1 MEEEGMMKSL
11 KLEIED
17 LEERIAPGLVLTTG
31 LNSPQGTNTVNGP
44 AAATGGAV
52 TAFTQVISNVPGGD
66 IANIDVSFTC

>member
-1 MEEEGMMKSL
+1 MTKSL

-31 LNSPQGTNTVNGP
+31 LNSPEGTHTVNGP

-52 TAFTQVISNVPGGD
+52 TAFTQVSANVPGGD
-66 IANIDVSFTC
+66 IANLAVAFAC